1 MEVFFS
7 QYQLAIVANRIQ
19 LETHFR
25 ENRSFAPL
33 SSTFLLGG
41 ASSEDNAEYW
51 KKISKTSNKKRQSYT
66 FFFLCLGVHW
76 QKILNTS
83 NQKKKTKQPSFFHV
97 RYLERLGWPSPFTS
111 LRTCH
116 PPGWRNGSKRGK
128 LLKRKR

>member
-66 FFFLCLGVHW
+66 FFFVPWCALAKNIEHI
-76 QKILNTS
+76 QP
-83 NQKKKTKQPSFFHV
+83 KKKTKQPSFFHV